1 MGPKPS
7 GLVQSRQGGNR
18 LSKATLELPRT
29 LGALRQSS
37 YSEAKLGSRSV
48 KDELRNNLICKIQ
61 RGETLFPGIL
71 GYDDTVVPQIVNAVL
86 SRHNFI
92 LLGLRGQAKTRL
104 IRMLTALLDESTPYV
119 EGCEIHDNPYR
130 PICRRC
136 HNLIAA
142 QGDDTA
148 IGWLTRDHRYVEKLA
163 TPDVTIADMIG
174 DIDPIKAARRGQ
186 DISDELTV
194 HYGLL
199 PRANRG
205 IFAINEL
212 PDLAGKIQVG
222 LFNIM
227 QEGDVQIKGYPI
239 RLPLDLML
247 VFTANPEDYT
257 ARGKII
263 TPLKDRIGSE
273 IRTHY
278 PATLDQAIAITEQEA
293 WLIRESP
300 VETRAPDYMRQVVE
314 QLAFLAREDKRV
326 DKRSGVSQRLPI
338 SVLENVVS
346 NAERRALRVKEQVAV
361 PRIIDLYSALPA
373 ITGKLELE
381 YEGEL
386 KGGDTVARELIRTA
400 VGKIYDQYFE
410 NANMSQVIQWFD
422 LGGSLKLDE
431 QVDSATMVKQLTGI
445 QGLMEKIKTLGV
457 GANEPDAV
465 RAAAAE
471 FVLEGLYAHRR
482 ISRNEERGFA
492 AEEKR
497 QRESREEGG
506 GRGERPNFRRQYN

>member
-1 MGPKPS
+1 MPQNTS
-7 GLVQSRQGGNR
+7 
-18 LSKATLELPRT
+18 ELPKT
-29 LGALRQSS
+29 LGELRTSAFP
-37 YSEAKLGSRSV
+37 EDRLARRTV
-48 KDELRNNLICKIQ
+48 KDELRANLICKVKRQ
-61 RGETLFPGIL
+61 ESLFPGIV
-71 GYDDTVVPQIVNAVL
+71 GYEDSVVPQIVNAIL

-104 IRMLTALLDESTPYV
+104 IRMLTTLLDPVLPYV
-119 EGCEIHDNPYR
+119 AGCEIHDNPYS

-136 HNLIAA
+136 QLLIAEK
-142 QGDDTA
+142 GDATPIA
-148 IGWLTRDHRYVEKLA
+148 WLTANERYVEKLA

-194 HYGLL
+194 HYGLV

-227 QEGDVQIKGYPI
+227 QEGDVQIKGYPV
-239 RLPLDLML
+239 RLPLDLLL

-278 PATLDQAIAITEQEA
+278 PATLEHGIEITKGEA
-293 WLIRESP
+293 WL
-300 VETRAPDYMRQVVE
+300 DRQAEIEVRLPNYIAEIIE
-314 QLAFLAREDKRV
+314 QLAFSAREDKRV

-338 SVLENVVS
+338 SVTENVVS
-346 NAERRALRVKEQVAV
+346 NAERRALKNAEDAAV
-361 PRIIDLYSALPA
+361 PRVLDVYAALPA
-373 ITGKLELE
+373 ITGKIELE

-386 KGGDTVARELIRTA
+386 KGGDAVSRELIRGA
-400 VGKIYDQYFE
+400 VARVFDHYFE
-410 NANMSQVIQWFD
+410 GVNMQPIVQWFD
-422 LGGSLKLDE
+422 LGGSLKLGED
-431 QVDSATMVKQLTGI
+431 VSANEVVKQLSSI
-445 QGLMEKIKTLGV
+445 QGLMEKTRALGLT
-457 GANEPDAV
+457 ANESTAV
-465 RAAAAE
+465 RASAGE
-471 FVLEGLYAHRR
+471 FILEGLYAQRK
-482 ISRNEERGFA
+482 ISRSEERGYA
-492 AEEKR
+492 AEERKRPVQDAAAEENPR
-497 QRESREEGG
+497 QRQ
-506 GRGERPNFRRQYN
+506 RRQFN

>member
-1 MGPKPS
+1 MGS
-7 GLVQSRQGGNR
+7 V
-18 LSKATLELPRT
+18 TWDLPRT
-29 LGALRQSS
+29 LGALRRSD
-37 YSEAKLGSRSV
+37 YSEEVIGARGV
-48 KDELRNNLICKIQ
+48 KDELRANLIVALG
-61 RGETLFPGIL
+61 RGDDLFPGIV
-71 GYDDTVVPQIVNAVL
+71 GYEDTVVPQVVNAVL

-104 IRMLTALLDESTPYV
+104 IRMLTGFLDEALPYIA
-119 EGCEIHDNPYR
+119 GCEIHDNPYA

-136 HNLIAA
+136 RDLIAD
-142 QGDDTA
+142 QGEEA
-148 IGWLTRDHRYVEKLA
+148 PIAWLAREQRYIEKLA

-174 DIDPIKAARRGQ
+174 DIDPIRAARRGQ

-194 HYGLL
+194 HYGLM

-222 LFNIM
+222 LFNVM
-227 QEGDVQIKGYPI
+227 QEGDVQIKGYPV
-239 RLPLDLML
+239 RLPLDLLM

-278 PATLDQAIAITEQEA
+278 PADVSQGLAITKQEA
-293 WLIRESP
+293 WVCRPSTIEIRVPEFIRE
-300 VETRAPDYMRQVVE
+300 VVE

-346 NAERRALRVKEQVAV
+346 NAERRAIRSGEDTAV
-361 PRIIDLYSALPA
+361 PRVLDIYAALPS
-373 ITGKLELE
+373 ITGKIELE

-386 KGGDTVARELIRTA
+386 KGGDAVARELIRLA
-400 VGKIYDQYFE
+400 VGRIYNHYFDGV
-410 NANMSQVIQWFD
+410 NVANILQWFD
-422 LGGSLKLDE
+422 LGGSLRLDE
-431 QVDSATMVKQLTGI
+431 NADSGSMVRELMQI
-445 QGLMEKIKTLGV
+445 QGLMEKVRALGL
-457 GANEPDAV
+457 GLNEPDAA
-465 RAAAAE
+465 RASAAE

-482 ISRNEERGFA
+482 ISRSEERGFM
-492 AEEKR
+492 AEEKK
-497 QRESREEGG
+497 REEPPPQQ
-506 GRGERPNFRRQYN
+506 RRRQYN

>member
-1 MGPKPS
+1 MRHSP
-7 GLVQSRQGGNR
+7 
-18 LSKATLELPRT
+18 
-29 LGALRQSS
+29 
-37 YSEAKLGSRSV
+37 YSEAKIGDRSV

-71 GYDDTVVPQIVNAVL
+71 GFEDTVVPQVVNAIL

-104 IRMLTALLDESTPYV
+104 IRQLTALLDEITPYID
-119 EGCEIHDNPYR
+119 GCEIHDHPYH

-136 HNLIAA
+136 RTVVAE
-142 QGDDTA
+142 QGDETP
-148 IGWLTRDHRYVEKLA
+148 ISWLARDHRYVEKLA

-174 DIDPIKAARRGQ
+174 DIDPIKAARRGH

-227 QEGDVQIKGYPI
+227 QEGDVQIKGYPV

-278 PATLDQAIAITEQEA
+278 PATIEQGIAITAQEA
-293 WLIRESP
+293 WLDRPSP
-300 VETRAPDYMRQVVE
+300 IAVRIPEYIKQVAE
-314 QLAFLAREDKRV
+314 HLAFLAREDKRV

-338 SVLENVVS
+338 SAIENVVS
-346 NAERRALRVKEQVAV
+346 NAERRALRAKEDVAV
-361 PRIIDLYSALPA
+361 PRILDIYSALPA
-373 ITGKLELE
+373 VTGKLELE

-386 KGGDTVARELIRTA
+386 KGGDTVARELIRAA
-400 VGKIYDQYFE
+400 VGKVYNHYFDG
-410 NANMSQVIQWFD
+410 ANMAQVIQWFD
-422 LGGSLKLDE
+422 LGGTLKLDE
-431 QVDSATMVKQLTGI
+431 NIDSSAMVKQLAGI
-445 QGLMEKIKTLGV
+445 QGLMEKVKVLGLT
-457 GANEPDAV
+457 ANEPDAV
-465 RAAAAE
+465 RASAAE
-471 FVLEGLYAHRR
+471 FILEGLYAHRR

-497 QRESREEGG
+497 RESPREEGG
-506 GRGERPNFRRQYN
+506 RGGERPNFRRQYN

>member
-1 MGPKPS
+1 MTKLSGETPS
-7 GLVQSRQGGNR
+7 
-18 LSKATLELPRT
+18 T
-29 LGALRQSS
+29 LGSLRQTPAF
-37 YSEAKLGSRSV
+37 SEERLAARTV
-48 KDELRNNLICKIQ
+48 KDEVRANLICKLQ
-61 RGETLFPGIL
+61 KGEPLFPGIL
-71 GYDDTVVPQIVNAVL
+71 GFEDTVVPQMVNAIL

-104 IRMLTALLDESTPYV
+104 IRLLTTLLDERTPAIA
-119 EGCEIHDNPYR
+119 GCELHDNPYR
-130 PICRRC
+130 PLCKQCRA
-136 HNLIAA
+136 LIADA
-142 QGDDTA
+142 GDDTPIA
-148 IGWLTRDHRYVEKLA
+148 WLAPDQRYVEKLA

-174 DIDPIKAARRGQ
+174 DLDPIKAARRGA
-186 DISDELTV
+186 DISDELTI

-227 QEGDVQIKGYPI
+227 QEGDVQIKGYPV
-239 RLPLDLML
+239 RLPLDVML

-278 PATLDQAIAITEQEA
+278 PAAVEQGVAITRQEA
-293 WLIRESP
+293 WADRTSPARIQIPDFIRHIAE
-300 VETRAPDYMRQVVE
+300 QV
-314 QLAFLAREDKRV
+314 AFQAREDKRI

-338 SVLENVVS
+338 ALLENAVS
-346 NAERRALRVKEQVAV
+346 NAERRALATREPMAV
-361 PRIIDLYSALPA
+361 PRVLDIYAALPA
-373 ITGKLELE
+373 VTGKIELE

-386 KGGDTVARELIRTA
+386 KGGDAIGRELIRAA
-400 VGKIYDQYFE
+400 VGKVFSDLFE
-410 NANMSQVIQWFD
+410 NDNVSQIVQWFD
-422 LGGSLKLDE
+422 LGGSLKIDE
-431 QVDSATMVKQLTGI
+431 SVGSAAMLQQLGSI
-445 QGLMEKIKTLGV
+445 HGLMEKLSRFHLAPKD
-457 GANEPDAV
+457 PPAV

-482 ISRNEERGFA
+482 ISRSEERGFA
-492 AEEKR
+492 AEERKREAHASEDAR
-497 QRESREEGG
+497 QRS
-506 GRGERPNFRRQYN
+506 NYRRQFN